1 MIKKL
6 LAGVIAALYCT
17 SPAFADEDSE
27 MDMQRALLNMQ
38 NQIQSLQQDLASAN
52 GQIEELGYKLNQS
65 LQENANLKK
74 QLQDAQNNGKCQ
86 DNSAK
91 ADNNNK
97 DIGKDNSNA
106 DKNGVKDSGA
116 TASAAIKVDS
126 KTQEQYDK
134 AFALVKANKLNEA
147 ESAFKA
153 FLENKEN
160 GLTPNAWYWLGQV
173 QYKQKHYQDARI
185 SFLNAASNKTSAK
198 RPDALYKL
206 GLIYN
211 SLGEKEKARKFF
223 EVVIKTYPN
232 DTSAILAKKQLQ

>member
-27 MDMQRALLNMQ
+27 MAMQRALLNMQ

-126 KTQEQYDK
+126 KNSRAVRQ
-134 AFALVKANKLNEA
+134 
-147 ESAFKA
+147 
-153 FLENKEN
+153 
-160 GLTPNAWYWLGQV
+160 
-173 QYKQKHYQDARI
+173 
-185 SFLNAASNKTSAK
+185 SFCLS
-198 RPDALYKL
+198 
-206 GLIYN
+206 
-211 SLGEKEKARKFF
+211 
-223 EVVIKTYPN
+223 
-232 DTSAILAKKQLQ
+232 